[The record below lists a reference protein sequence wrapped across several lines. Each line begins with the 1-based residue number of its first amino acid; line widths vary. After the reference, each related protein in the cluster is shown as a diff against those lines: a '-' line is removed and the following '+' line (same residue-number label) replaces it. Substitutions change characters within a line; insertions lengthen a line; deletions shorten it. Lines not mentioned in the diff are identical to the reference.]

1 MARRFLLSLLVTVFA
16 AFPAVASAAAPHAW
30 MTTGDQK
37 NLLTEQPARAF
48 GSPVAGAPTIS
59 VDPSQTFQRMEG
71 VGASITDSSAHLL
84 AESRYR
90 DSIMSDLFAPAR
102 GLGLSSLRQ
111 PMGASDFVAGPHY
124 TYDD

>member
-1 MARRFLLSLLVTVFA
+1 MTRRLTAMVSLLVAVFV
-16 AFPAVASAAAPHAW
+16 AFPAAASAAGPRAW

-37 NLLTEQPARAF
+37 NLLTEQSARAF
-48 GSPVAGAPTIS
+48 GDPVAGAPTIT

-90 DSIMSDLFAPAR
+90 DSIMSDLFDPAR
-102 GLGLSSLRQ
+102 GLGLS
-111 PMGASDFVAGPHY
+111 
-124 TYDD
+124 